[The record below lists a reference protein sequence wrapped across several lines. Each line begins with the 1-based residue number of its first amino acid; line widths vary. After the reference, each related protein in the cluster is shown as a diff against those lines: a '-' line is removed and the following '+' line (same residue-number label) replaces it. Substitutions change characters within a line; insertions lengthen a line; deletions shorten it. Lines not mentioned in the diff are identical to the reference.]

1 VQPAQSFPQQRSWIG
16 GIVKH
21 TNRSWLSLFGFFA
34 VLTLASSLIFA
45 AVFAGVTAAIA
56 SGESAQTTDNQ
67 QVDPLVPA
75 QTFSGMITDADC
87 RSRHTDSKM
96 SAAECTRMCVRNG
109 SRYVMVNGDKN
120 YEPTG
125 APQQLS
131 ELAGQRVNLIGV
143 LSGDAIKVSS
153 ADPPA
158 AKAAE

>member
-1 VQPAQSFPQQRSWIG
+1 M
-16 GIVKH
+16 KH
-21 TNRSWLSLFGFFA
+21 TNRSWLSLLGFFA

-56 SGESAQTTDNQ
+56 SGESAQTTDSQ

-87 RSRHTDSKM
+87 GSRHTDSKK
-96 SAAECTRMCVRNG
+96 SAAECARMCVRNG

-120 YEPTG
+120 YELTG
-125 APQQLS
+125 ASQQLDK
-131 ELAGQRVNLIGV
+131 LAGQRVNLIGV

-153 ADPPA
+153 ANPA
-158 AKAAE
+158 AAKSDE